1 VGVTGA
7 GGARI
12 RILGR
17 MCRLWGR
24 AMEEKGCWWDAMGL
38 RWLTNL
44 LLLGWMDVCRCLY
57 SIVYIPSLG

>member
-24 AMEEKGCWWDAMGL
+24 DMEREGLLVGCNGFAL
-38 RWLTNL
+38 ANESPFA
-44 LLLGWMDVCRCLY
+44 WMDGCL
-57 SIVYIPSLG
+57 SVPI